1 MTEAVLELAAPSE
14 ASTASALSAYG
25 RLVAREYGD
34 RLVGL
39 YLFGSRARGDHRPD
53 SDADVA
59 VVLSGFDGGAL
70 AEKMRLVD
78 LGFDALT
85 DVGLMI
91 QPWPFTRSEWE
102 AALPS
107 GRFAGLLASAR
118 RDARPLSTLQWG
130 ALADNHKKTEHS

>member
-1 MTEAVLELAAPSE
+1 MNEAALELAAPSE
-14 ASTASALSAYG
+14 AGAAAALSAYG
-25 RLVAREYGD
+25 QLVAREYGD

-39 YLFGSRARGDHRPD
+39 HLFGSRARGDHRLD

-59 VVLSGFDGGAL
+59 VVLSSLDGDAL

-85 DVGLMI
+85 DAGLMI

-102 AALPS
+102 AELPS
-107 GRFAGLLASAR
+107 GRFANLLASAR
-118 RDARPLSTLQWG
+118 RDAKPLPRV
-130 ALADNHKKTEHS
+130 